1 MRPSDLR
8 ISHIEK
14 AVDLPASEWH
24 GKCTVISQAVVQLD
38 LVTGDAVY
46 GHYRGPVDHKSFWA
60 ARSVCGFIQHG
71 WVLLQDGRV
80 LDPTRFSFENV
91 EPYIHIGDAD
101 PDYDEGG
108 NIWRA
113 ASRMPRPEAGGKPAG
128 MKAESQIIEE
138 LFEHLTDT
146 PFSKITWAQAHWVAT
161 LTPEELDFSAA
172 DIYKTLKDNDLKA
185 LIPHDNWARAVR
197 EGRVDA

>member
-1 MRPSDLR
+1 MIPSKLK

-14 AVDLPASEWH
+14 AISLPASEWH
-24 GKCTVISQAVVQLD
+24 GKCTLISQSVVQLG

-46 GHYRGPVDHKSFWA
+46 GHYRGPVDHKSYWIGK
-60 ARSVCGFIQHG
+60 SVCGFIQHG
-71 WVLLQDGRV
+71 WVLLRDGRV

-91 EPYIHIGDAD
+91 DPYIHIGDAD

-113 ASRMPRPEAGGKPAG
+113 ASREPCPEAGGKPAG

-161 LTPEELDFSAA
+161 LTPEELDFSVA